1 MTVWW
6 VFRRGVESRCCMLH
20 SSPISIEKRILSKEE
35 RRNHGGRAKDV
46 PFGVD
51 RDFDFEFDE
60 AGGDDDK
67 ADTGTETYS
76 RVPLVVTLVIIV
88 EEPDDLADF
97 ELDLERTDE

>member
-1 MTVWW
+1 MCGGT
-6 VFRRGVESRCCMLH
+6 RRENGSSNTRSRRTWKKNGKKTH
-20 SSPISIEKRILSKEE
+20 T
-35 RRNHGGRAKDV
+35 
-46 PFGVD
+46 
-51 RDFDFEFDE
+51 DE